1 MPLVTV
7 AMYPGRTAEQKSDF
21 ARAVTEAAVQILKTK
36 AEHVIV
42 VFEENPKENW
52 FQTGKPL

>member
-1 MPLVTV
+1 MPLITV
-7 AMYPGRTAEQKSDF
+7 AMYPGRTAVQKGDF

-52 FQTGKPL
+52 FQTGKQL

>member
-1 MPLVTV
+1 MPLITV
-7 AMYPGRTAEQKSDF
+7 AMYPGRSPEQKSDF
-21 ARAVTEAAVQILKTK
+21 AKAVTEAAVQILKTK
-36 AEHVIV
+36 AEHVII